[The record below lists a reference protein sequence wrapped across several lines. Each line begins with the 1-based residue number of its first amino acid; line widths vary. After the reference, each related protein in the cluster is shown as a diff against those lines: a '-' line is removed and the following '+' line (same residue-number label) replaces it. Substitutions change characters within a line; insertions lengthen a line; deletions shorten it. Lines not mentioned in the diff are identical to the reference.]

1 MLRALRPAASARQ
14 GVVMAV
20 VSARAGMSTYANAE
34 EYLASLAPHAVLPSG
49 FRVGTQGLE
58 FRPREV
64 PDRPAKMTMTLI
76 ALDKPTDKFAAMFT
90 SNSFPGAPVIVG
102 RKRLAESPQ
111 VQAIVINNK
120 ISNVCAPGGVDDSEA
135 VCAAVAKALKLPG
148 GAQSVIPSSTG
159 IIGCVLGGR
168 FLVAHTYR
176 PHDTEDLAPSS
187 PHPFTPHSLT
197 PLTVRYHH
205 SLSLSLLSRSWKLP
219 VADMLAAIPTAT
231 GALQSASVLP
241 AAKGI
246 CTTDL
251 YAKVRSAVVPG
262 TNGGRIVGIAKGAG
276 MIEPNLATMLVYVL
290 TDVAVPRDAL
300 RAMLPR
306 AVDGTFNALTI
317 DSDQSTSDTVVA
329 VSSGVKPIAPEG
341 YAAFEAALTSVC
353 ASLSED
359 IVRNGEGVQHVI
371 RVQVRGATTKALA
384 RAVGKSIVN
393 SPLFKCAVAGND
405 PNVGRLVAAIG
416 KCVGVHPDGGRDLD
430 MSRATLKM
438 GGLEIFS
445 KGQFRLTPDVER
457 TLVKHMRD
465 AQLWGE

>member
-1 MLRALRPAASARQ
+1 
-14 GVVMAV
+14 
-20 VSARAGMSTYANAE
+20 
-34 EYLASLAPHAVLPSG
+34 
-49 FRVGTQGLE
+49 
-58 FRPREV
+58 
-64 PDRPAKMTMTLI
+64 
-76 ALDKPTDKFAAMFT
+76 
-90 SNSFPGAPVIVG
+90 
-102 RKRLAESPQ
+102 
-111 VQAIVINNK
+111 
-120 ISNVCAPGGVDDSEA
+120 
-135 VCAAVAKALKLPG
+135 
-148 GAQSVIPSSTG
+148 
-159 IIGCVLGGR
+159 
-168 FLVAHTYR
+168 
-176 PHDTEDLAPSS
+176 
-187 PHPFTPHSLT
+187 
-197 PLTVRYHH
+197 
-205 SLSLSLLSRSWKLP
+205 
-219 VADMLAAIPTAT
+219 MLAAIPTAT

-290 TDVAVPRDAL
+290 TDVAVPRDSL